1 MTPAAGTNGA
11 AQVLDSAERLMA
23 AGQWGEAVDLL
34 TDANRRAPE
43 PAIEVRLVTARHRTF
58 VTNAAAPPTGPWP
71 RPVPDAFAGVDGLP
85 EVSAREL
92 DADLLAAG
100 LEHHGALIVRGLLS
114 PSVAESL
121 LGEVRRAFDAA
132 EAAASGAPV
141 SDTSPWYVPFEPGEG
156 YDFGWVE
163 RHFSRQVGAVLA
175 VEAPRAL
182 FHIIETLRAAGLGDL
197 VGEYVGEWPALSA
210 KKTSLRRARPDSPT
224 EWHQDGAFLG
234 DGIRTVNAWTAL
246 TPCGRDAPGVEV
258 FARPFAE
265 IVATGTDDALFN
277 WSVSPEQ
284 AERLGTADVVS
295 PEFAAGDALLF
306 NQLTL
311 HRTGVSPKMTRERY
325 AIESWFFAPST
336 YPLEQVPIAF

>member
-1 MTPAAGTNGA
+1 MTPAAGPNGA
-11 AQVLDSAERLMA
+11 AQVLDTAERLIA

-34 TDANRRAPE
+34 TDANRRAPAPE
-43 PAIEVRLVTARHRTF
+43 IEVRLVSARHRTF
-58 VTNAAAPPTGPWP
+58 VAPPAAAPTGPWP
-71 RPVPDAFAGVDGLP
+71 VPVADAFPDIAGLP
-85 EVSAREL
+85 EVAASEL
-92 DADLLAAG
+92 NAELLGAG
-100 LEHHGALIVRGLLS
+100 LQHHGALIVRGLLS

-121 LGEVRRAFDAA
+121 LAEIRRAFDAA
-132 EAAASGAPV
+132 EAAAAGAPV
-141 SDTSPWYVPFEPGEG
+141 SETSPWYVPFEPGEG

-163 RHFSRQVGAVLA
+163 RHFSRRVGAVLA

-182 FHIIETLRAAGLGDL
+182 FHVIETLRAAGLGEL
-197 VGEYVGEWPALSA
+197 IGEYVGEWPALSA

-234 DGIRTVNAWTAL
+234 EGIRTVNAWTAL
-246 TPCGRDAPGVEV
+246 TPCGRDAPGIEV
-258 FARPFAE
+258 YARPFDE
-265 IVATGTDDALFN
+265 IVTTGTDDALFK

-284 AERLGTADVVS
+284 AERLGTGDIVS

-311 HRTGVSPKMTRERY
+311 HRTGIAPTMTRERY